1 MPLPTKFKQIKWYA
15 GRNLEQPLGTLIADE
30 RRVNVTNHK
39 EALMFKSFALL
50 YISATLLFSLFSF
63 GVSYAFQIDLK
74 KQAGMKGIANQQIT
88 QVSTTPKPCEGRDAT
103 ACKKY
108 RSMLR

>member
-1 MPLPTKFKQIKWYA
+1 MY
-15 GRNLEQPLGTLIADE
+15 
-30 RRVNVTNHK
+30 
-39 EALMFKSFALL
+39 KSFALL

-74 KQAGMKGIANQQIT
+74 KQAEMKKIASPHIT
-88 QVSTTPKPCEGRDAT
+88 QVSTTSKPCEGRDAA

>member
-1 MPLPTKFKQIKWYA
+1 MY
-15 GRNLEQPLGTLIADE
+15 
-30 RRVNVTNHK
+30 
-39 EALMFKSFALL
+39 KSFALL
-50 YISATLLFSLFSF
+50 YISATFLFSLFSF

-74 KQAGMKGIANQQIT
+74 KQAGMKGIANQQAT
-88 QVSTTPKPCEGRDAT
+88 QVSTTSKSCEGRDAA